1 MTMIDAD
8 DRMQQVERMTI
19 AFLRIADGT
28 AASGRATPADVA
40 LALFAAACGKM
51 TETFGEANAAAH
63 LELMAAHC
71 REMHEPMPDGDEA
84 PSDADE
90 SWERPVLPH

>member
-1 MTMIDAD
+1 MATIDTD
-8 DRMQQVERMTI
+8 DRMQHVERMTA

-28 AASGRATPADVA
+28 AASGRAAPGDVA

-51 TETFGEANAAAH
+51 TETFGETDAAAH

-71 REMHEPMPDGDEA
+71 REIGDVPPAPGAAPSETDEA
-84 PSDADE
+84 WRRFAA
-90 SWERPVLPH
+90 LH

>member
-19 AFLRIADGT
+19 AFLRIANGT
-28 AASGRATPADVA
+28 AASGRAAPADVA

-71 REMHEPMPDGDEA
+71 REMRDALPDGDEA
-84 PSDADE
+84 TSVTDDA
-90 SWERPVLPH
+90 WHRPAMPH